1 MFILTT
7 DVRGNHY
14 AINSD
19 YIASITQDD
28 NCVSIDMAK
37 GKNIL
42 LQFKHKDTA
51 ENMFNY
57 ITDKVR
63 GVCK

>member
-7 DVRGNHY
+7 DANGYRY

-19 YIASITQDD
+19 YIASIELDD
-28 NCVSIDMAK
+28 NCVDIDMAK
-37 GKNIL
+37 GKNISL
-42 LQFKHKDTA
+42 VFKHKDTA
-51 ENMFNY
+51 EDMFNY
-57 ITDKVR
+57 IADKVR